1 MASDSNVLP
10 FSDIIQGIKVGA
22 DILQGRGVLIKFSL
36 KNKVSNT
43 KLVKSELVIL
53 HIKYKHS
60 NTRTHRYKLNNFI

>member
-53 HIKYKHS
+53 HINIQIHV
-60 NTRTHRYKLNNFI
+60 RTDIN